1 MNKTALPAL
10 LSGAMLRMSLGV
22 GLSLA
27 LSLTACADSV
37 ESTIK
42 KTLQKHLG
50 AGAPIESI
58 TKTPYS
64 GLYEVKIGAEI
75 VYTDAEGKYLF
86 IGRVVEAE
94 TSKDMTEARLEEVN
108 KIKFADLPLDLATKT
123 VRGNGKRVVAVFEDP
138 NCGYCKRFRKTLAEM
153 NDITVYTFMYPI
165 LGEDSKTK
173 VKNAWCAA
181 DRAKAWDDWM
191 LNGKV
196 PAAAPSSCTAAA
208 NDKVVEMGR
217 KLGVSGTPTVFFADC
232 TRVPGALDAK
242 KLEAKLAL
250 VK

>member
-1 MNKTALPAL
+1 MKKTSLPAL
-10 LSGAMLRMSLGV
+10 LSGAL
-22 GLSLA
+22 LSLTLSLS

-37 ESTIK
+37 ETNIK

-50 AGAPIESI
+50 AGAPIETI
-58 TKTPYS
+58 AKTPYS
-64 GLYEVKIGAEI
+64 SLYEVKIGSEI
-75 VYTDAEGKYLF
+75 IYTDAEAKYIF

-94 TSKDMTEARLEEVN
+94 TSKDLTEARLEEVN
-108 KIKFADLPLDLATKT
+108 KIKFADLPLDLAAKS
-123 VRGNGKRVVAVFEDP
+123 VKGNGKRVIAVFEDP

-173 VKNAWCAA
+173 VKNIWCSA

-191 LNGKV
+191 LNGKT
-196 PAAAPSSCTAAA
+196 PATAPASCTAAA
-208 NDKVVEMGR
+208 NDKVVDIGR
-217 KLGVSGTPTVFFADC
+217 KLGVSGTPTVFFTDG

-242 KLEAKLAL
+242 KLEARLSA